1 MNYNSNKL
9 QSKDKIGIMWSILE
23 KCTKMEAIFLFYEN
37 FDALSKKIG
46 KSKSEVARDIGLD
59 PKSCTGWKNGAIPR
73 NSTLRKLADY
83 FDVTVEELMGDKA
96 ESTRPIDS
104 NTDFGYEWADVEKAY
119 KGATPEARA
128 AAKAAALAVLESG
141 KK

>member
-1 MNYNSNKL
+1 MEEWRYPQK
-9 QSKDKIGIMWSILE
+9 QHFE
-23 KCTKMEAIFLFYEN
+23 KAC
-37 FDALSKKIG
+37 
-46 KSKSEVARDIGLD
+46 
-59 PKSCTGWKNGAIPR
+59 
-73 NSTLRKLADY
+73 
-83 FDVTVEELMGDKA
+83 
-96 ESTRPIDS
+96 RPIDS